1 MKYALS
7 LFVLMFTF
15 AVNIAE
21 AQAPR
26 NLYDKPL
33 NELTSTQTRCLD
45 MGFGL
50 DPFGYCMKERLLPW
64 IAYGGGWTS
73 FFRWSNTKMD
83 DSAPGNVT
91 VHLTLKGRDGKG
103 DLVNG
108 RNSSNAYIKDNRS
121 VNVAVVSVV
130 AYPLVPGNSVE
141 TEFMYPASYDASA
154 PPYFSVPDP
163 DRLAVS
169 SIWIRYT
176 ATEPEH
182 LIGLVPSS
190 LSFLSKNTLN
200 GAYSW
205 NATEDELP
213 AAPIWKS
220 QFSETFIL
228 EDRGQDFK
236 ITSFAVA
243 NPTEQPIIVEVTLH
257 DEDGAFVAKSGK
269 IFLQKNETRGY
280 LFRELF
286 ANNAMF
292 PSGKDFTGTA
302 TFAVAEPGI
311 INPSPNPLCVVTVFQ
326 RVGDSM
332 GNLKVYPV
340 TRP

>member
-7 LFVLMFTF
+7 VFFVLMFTF
-15 AVNIAE
+15 AVSITW

-33 NELTSTQTRCLD
+33 NELTTNQTRCLD

-50 DPFGYCMKERLLPW
+50 DPFGHCMKERLLPW
-64 IAYGGGWTS
+64 TAYGGGWIS
-73 FFRWSNTKMD
+73 VFRWSNTKMD

-91 VHLTLKGRDGKG
+91 VNLVLNGRDGKG
-103 DLVNG
+103 DLVGGLTTSNG
-108 RNSSNAYIKDNRS
+108 YVRDNRS
-121 VNVAVVSVV
+121 LATRPFGGVY
-130 AYPLVPGNSVE
+130 YPLAPGNSVE
-141 TEFMYPASYDASA
+141 AEILYPVSYDSESK
-154 PPYFSVPDP
+154 PQPDP
-163 DRLAVS
+163 DRLAVGS
-169 SIWIRYT
+169 LWIRYIAST
-176 ATEPEH
+176 DPEH
-182 LIGLVPSS
+182 LVGLVPSS
-190 LSFLSKNTLN
+190 LSFLSRNTQN

-205 NATEDELP
+205 NATEEELP
-213 AAPIWKS
+213 AAPNWKS

-257 DEDGAFVAKSGK
+257 DEDGAFVAKSPK
-269 IFLQKNETRGY
+269 LFLQKNETRGY

-286 ANNAMF
+286 ADNAMF